1 MTVLDI
7 RQRDENTWYYVLDK
21 KGNEGQ
27 LHGSKLYDW
36 SQVSEILGE
45 VPSYSEWQASEKYI
59 KHLEEKIKIYK
70 RKDKQA
76 TETSIAYNKLA
87 EENEKLKESII
98 KMKDIVLNTETNNMK
113 SIIEIVNTA
122 KENAILKEL
131 LKDCRLAIFDYP
143 PYDLASDKIRLT
155 NKIDEVLK

>member
-45 VPSYSEWQASEKYI
+45 VPSYEEWKASEKYK
-59 KHLEEKIKIYK
+59 KHLEEVIKTYE
-70 RKDKQA
+70 RKEKQHTDDA
-76 TETSIAYNKLA
+76 IAYNELL
-87 EENEKLKESII
+87 EEN
-98 KMKDIVLNTETNNMK
+98 TQ
-113 SIIEIVNTA
+113 
-122 KENAILKEL
+122 LKEL
-131 LKDCRLAIFDYP
+131 LKEVKDYLPEFETPMDILA
-143 PYDLASDKIRLT
+143 
-155 NKIDEVLK
+155 KIDEAIKNS